1 MSAQLKAPAA
11 SHQPLLPVHLAR
23 QEPKHEPYVS
33 GIARAGRLAR
43 LLEQK
48 ADKKR

>member
-1 MSAQLKAPAA
+1 MSVQIKTPAA
-11 SHQPLLPVHLAR
+11 STPSHLPMLMAR
-23 QEPKHEPYVS
+23 PEPKHEPYVS

-43 LLEQK
+43 LLDQK